1 MRSTWRVLLVLP
13 VFVLVSCATPSWL
26 GQRGGFRGGQG
37 WFSGWNSSTDLS
49 AEQQVSSLLSEYST
63 GFEEIMG
70 LPIAQSG
77 DLLTHTSPESSLGNY
92 IADAMRY
99 RAARHMRE
107 YVHAS
112 VLEDGSIFTALP
124 KGVVTRGDLV
134 EMLPYESE
142 LVVLQLNGEQ
152 VRNLAE
158 QIAKR
163 EVIVVSGM
171 RLTLDGEG
179 LQSVL
184 IDRSTADPDHWYWIA
199 TSDWMAN
206 GNGPFPA
213 LWNSQERI
221 NTGLFIRDVVAEA
234 MQLQRTIS
242 PVLDQRV
249 MIRR

>member
-1 MRSTWRVLLVLP
+1 MRSAWRILLVLP
-13 VFVLVSCATPSWL
+13 AFVLVSCATPSWL
-26 GQRGGFRGGQG
+26 GQGGGFRGGQG
-37 WFSGWNSSTDLS
+37 WFSGWNSYTDLS
-49 AEQQVSSLLSEYST
+49 AEQRVSSLLSEYSA
-63 GFEEIMG
+63 GYEEVMG
-70 LPIAQSG
+70 SPIAQSD
-77 DLLTHTSPESSLGNY
+77 DLLTHTRPESSLGNY

-124 KGVVTRGDLV
+124 KGVITRGDLV

-142 LVVLQLNGEQ
+142 LVVLQLHGEQ

-171 RLTLDGEG
+171 RLTMNSEG

-184 IDRSTADPDHWYWIA
+184 IDRSTADPNQGYWIA

-213 LWNSQERI
+213 LWNPEERI
-221 NTGLFIRDVVAEA
+221 DTGLFIRDVVAEA
-234 MQLQRTIS
+234 MQLHRLVL